1 MESSK
6 EGGVDESKQ
15 PNEVEGDRWKKKKK
29 KKGQPASLAA
39 TGGQ

>member
-15 PNEVEGDRWKKKKK
+15 PNVVEGDRWKKK